1 MPHTQHMQ
9 DTRPIGVFDSG
20 IGGLS
25 ILQALRAELPH
36 ENFVYLADNAHAP
49 YGERGDNYVTARTRA
64 ITQYLRTQHQVK
76 ALVIACNTATTAAI
90 HHIRAENP
98 DLPLVGVEPA
108 IKPAVAQSKTG
119 RIGVIG
125 TRGTVG
131 SAKFQTL
138 LASVQPHADFVVQPC
153 DGLAAAIEGSV
164 VEPEGAYAI
173 KTRALCDQYISAMG
187 IFGPHTGQ
195 MDTLVLGCTHYV
207 FVAPYLRSQLG
218 DAVQLIDTG
227 APVARQ
233 TRRLLAAANALSH
246 AGTGQVQ
253 LLATGESKS
262 LHTAAL
268 RWLGLHTDST
278 EACVQ
283 V

>member
-1 MPHTQHMQ
+1 MQ
-9 DTRPIGVFDSG
+9 DSRPIGVFDSG

-25 ILQALRAELPH
+25 ILQALRAELPQ

-49 YGERGDNYVTARTRA
+49 YGERGDSYVTARTRA
-64 ITQYLRTQHQVK
+64 ITQYLCTQHHVK
-76 ALVIACNTATTAAI
+76 ALVIACNTATTAAV

-98 DLPLVGVEPA
+98 VLPLVGVEPA

-125 TRGTVG
+125 TRGTVT
-131 SAKFQTL
+131 SAKFQAL
-138 LASVQPHADFVVQPC
+138 LATVQPHADFVVQPC

-164 VEPEGAYAI
+164 VEPDGAFAT

-187 IFGPHTGQ
+187 TFGSNPGQ

-207 FVAPYLRSQLG
+207 FAAPYLRSQLG
-218 DAVQLIDTG
+218 EGVQLIDTG

-233 TRRLLAAANALSH
+233 TRRLLAAAQALSST
-246 AGTGQVQ
+246 GTSQVQ
-253 LLATGESKS
+253 LLATGEVQN
-262 LHTAAL
+262 LHTAAV
-268 RWLGLHTDST
+268 RWLALHPARTSGH
-278 EACVQ
+278 VQ

>member
-1 MPHTQHMQ
+1 MQ

-25 ILQALRAELPH
+25 ILQALRAELPQ

-49 YGERGDNYVTARTRA
+49 YGERGDAYVTARTVA
-64 ITQYLRTQHQVK
+64 VTQYLCTQHHVK
-76 ALVIACNTATTAAI
+76 ALVVACNTATTAAI
-90 HHIRAENP
+90 HHIRAEHP

-108 IKPAVAQSKTG
+108 IKPAVAQTKTG

-125 TRGTVG
+125 TRGTVT
-131 SAKFQTL
+131 SAKFQAL
-138 LASVQPHADFVVQPC
+138 LATVQPHADFVVQPC

-164 VEPEGAYAI
+164 MEPDGPFAT
-173 KTRALCDQYISAMG
+173 KTRALCDQYMSAMG
-187 IFGPHTGQ
+187 PFGINSGQ
-195 MDTLVLGCTHYV
+195 IDTLVLGCTHYV
-207 FVAPYLRSQLG
+207 FVAPYLRTQLG

-233 TRRLLAAANALSH
+233 TRRLLAAAQGLSDT
-246 AGTGQVQ
+246 GTGQVQ
-253 LLATGESKS
+253 LLATGEAEG
-262 LHTAAL
+262 LHTAAI
-268 RWLGLHTDST
+268 RWLGLQPAASQRNL
-278 EACVQ
+278 Q

>member
-1 MPHTQHMQ
+1 MH
-9 DTRPIGVFDSG
+9 DTRPVGVFDSG

-36 ENFVYLADNAHAP
+36 ENFVYLADTAHAP
-49 YGERGDNYVTARTRA
+49 YGERGDAYVTTRTRA
-64 ITQYLRTQHQVK
+64 ITQYLCTQHHIK

-90 HHIRAENP
+90 HHIRAEYPN
-98 DLPLVGVEPA
+98 LPLVGVEPA

-125 TRGTVG
+125 TRGTVT

-138 LASVQPHADFVVQPC
+138 LATVQPHADFLVQPC

-164 VEPEGAYAI
+164 MEPDGEFAT
-173 KTRALCDQYISAMG
+173 KTRALCDQYMSAMG
-187 IFGPHTGQ
+187 EFGINSGQ
-195 MDTLVLGCTHYV
+195 IDTLVLGCTHYV
-207 FVAPYLRSQLG
+207 FVAPYLRTLLG

-233 TRRLLAAANALSH
+233 THRLLAAAHALSET
-246 AGTGQVQ
+246 GSGQVQ
-253 LLATGESKS
+253 LIATASAEG
-262 LHTAAL
+262 LQTASSH
-268 RWLGLHTDST
+268 WLGLRATSI
-278 EACVQ
+278 EGNVQ
-283 V
+283 I